1 MTEQLHFH
9 FSLSW
14 IGEGNGNPLQCS
26 CLENPRDRG
35 AWWAAVYRVAQG
47 RTRLKSLSS
56 SSSSSF
62 LYGPTLTSI
71 HDYWE
76 KTIALTRWPFVGKVM
91 SLLFNVLSRL
101 VIAFIPRS
109 KCLLISWLQS
119 SSAVILEP
127 NKIKSVTFYCFPFYL
142 PGIGCSIWMWLY
154 TFLFIHSHGKFSH
167 TFALL
172 ILINLAPY
180 SPHIPCWLSP

>member
-109 KCLLISWLQS
+109 KCLLISWLHS
-119 SSAVILEP
+119 PSAVLWEP
-127 NKIKSVTFYCFPFYL
+127 KKIKSVIVSPSICHEVMGPDALISFFECWVLRQLFHSYL
-142 PGIGCSIWMWLY
+142 M
-154 TFLFIHSHGKFSH
+154 FLKRIFIS
-167 TFALL
+167 
-172 ILINLAPY
+172 
-180 SPHIPCWLSP
+180 SPSAIRVVSSA